1 MVQHRMTLLLGPP
14 GAGKTTLLLALA
26 GKLNHDLNVIQIIL
40 LILIMLCAYIGPNNL
55 HTGEMTMRETLDFS
69 GRCLGVGPRHNL
81 LLDILKMEKEGNGYM
96 NATTLQ
102 DKETNLITDCV
113 LKVCLIKPIFY
124 FVSTLVTRLALELY
138 YYLKH
143 KSRNMPTVFES

>member
-1 MVQHRMTLLLGPP
+1 MQMSGNITYCGHQLSEFIPQRT
-14 GAGKTTLLLALA
+14 
-26 GKLNHDLNVIQIIL
+26 
-40 LILIMLCAYIGPNNL
+40 CAYIGPNNL
-55 HTGEMTMRETLDFS
+55 HTGEMTMRETLDFL

-113 LKVCLIKPIFY
+113 LKVCLIKSMIESR
-124 FVSTLVTRLALELY
+124 VIESLVVISSIHLT
-138 YYLKH
+138 
-143 KSRNMPTVFES
+143 TV